1 MLGLQADGD
10 HPLLQHAAA
19 SLYELIASFVAKFDL
34 PFILFPNRG
43 IVYRL
48 LGSADVTAVSRMCG
62 ILLQYKSEVES
73 LKKRKEQSDTVVRF
87 LRVLF
92 CWTKSI
98 GEFFFMF
105 SWYVPAIVGHRVHCA
120 LCLGALCVVCKS

>member
-1 MLGLQADGD
+1 MLYVERLCVLGLQADGD

-34 PFILFPNRG
+34 PFILFPNRA

-73 LKKRKEQSDTVVRF
+73 LKKRKEQSDAVVRVRQ
-87 LRVLF
+87 L
-92 CWTKSI
+92 
-98 GEFFFMF
+98 
-105 SWYVPAIVGHRVHCA
+105 
-120 LCLGALCVVCKS
+120 LCLFGRRELRCVLQLLL